1 MCVVCRRRITL
12 FVVLSNRSCE
22 WYVFIL
28 SYIYIYIYIGKN
40 VFKTTRSFCYQW
52 FRVSIL
58 QANANRPFIL
68 SSMKRTT
75 GGGHLE
81 NAINTQIRRQ
91 KMPWKDTN

>member
-1 MCVVCRRRITL
+1 MWQM
-12 FVVLSNRSCE
+12 SS
-22 WYVFIL
+22 VFSHESAQRNDGGHLID
-28 SYIYIYIYIGKN
+28 KN

-52 FRVSIL
+52 FRVSTL

-81 NAINTQIRRQ
+81 NAFFLSIYIYILI
-91 KMPWKDTN
+91 